1 MKLRKIVGVT
11 LCFLMI
17 GFPVFA
23 GGRGEAR
30 DQRIDISCGAG
41 SVGGVFFVMAAAVGT
56 IVNRHVPEVH
66 FTPVTTAGGHE
77 SANRLNRG
85 GMQAYAATADIAY
98 VAHHGGDPDRPN
110 IQPGRNIRTWFMTEP
125 APFMLV
131 ARADNPNVTNFYDIW
146 TPGMRLG
153 TSPAGMAARDL
164 LQRMSATLG
173 RSYSALNKHGMGHE
187 QTMGALRDR
196 NIDLVFSGSGTLT
209 APNSAY
215 QDLANSVRLNMFD
228 MPEHLRDSI
237 VNELPYWGKFTL
249 APNWLPGFDRPTN
262 VVAIRT
268 AFHIC
273 ATVPDEIVYKMTAAV
288 FENLDE
294 LRRIAYAPFRP
305 LGPTT
310 AASGAVVPFHPGALR
325 YFQENGFDILFLG
338 SD

>member
-1 MKLRKIVGVT
+1 MKLKAISIAALCVT
-11 LCFLMI
+11 LI

-23 GGRGEAR
+23 GGRGQR
-30 DQRIDISCGAG
+30 DGRIDIRCGAG
-41 SVGGVFFVMAAAVGT
+41 SVGGVFFVMATAVST
-56 IVNRHVPEVH
+56 VVNRHVPEVN
-66 FTPVTTAGGHE
+66 FSPQTTAGGAE
-77 SANRLNRG
+77 SANRVNVGSLE
-85 GMQAYAATADIAY
+85 AFAATADIAY
-98 VAHHGGDPDRPN
+98 IARHGGDPSRPSIQTGQN
-110 IQPGRNIRTWFMTEP
+110 ISTWFMTEP

-146 TPGMRLG
+146 APGMRLG

-228 MPEHLRDSI
+228 MPEDLRSAI

-249 APNWLPGFDRPTN
+249 EPNWLPGFDRPTN

-273 ATVPDEIVYKMTAAV
+273 VTVPEEIVYKMTAAV
-288 FENLDE
+288 FNNLDE
-294 LRRIAYAPFRP
+294 LREIAYAPFRWVSP
-305 LGPTT
+305 ST
-310 AASGAVVPFHPGALR
+310 AASGAVIPFHPGALR
-325 YFQENGFDILFLG
+325 FFRENGFDISFLN
-338 SD
+338 